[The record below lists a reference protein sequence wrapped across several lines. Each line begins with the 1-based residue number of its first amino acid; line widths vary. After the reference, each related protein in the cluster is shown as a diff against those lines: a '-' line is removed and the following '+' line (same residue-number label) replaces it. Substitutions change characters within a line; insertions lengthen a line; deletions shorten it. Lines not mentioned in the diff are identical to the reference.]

1 MFVNSLVLS
10 AEWES
15 YVERQMQAV
24 KKKVKF
30 K

>member
-24 KKKVKF
+24 KKGSEI
-30 K
+30 